1 MRCPTCGTYHQP
13 GAHGPATPPAKSPE
27 QPPEQPAP
35 PPEDSQPDGG
45 DLSGGGAADGGD
57 SGTDD
62 GADEDRD
69 DGEGGDATGGV
80 SPQTAAAPGRASIR
94 KQPAPPGQATVRAN
108 GQQVGGQVRMRSQS
122 EVAEGMATLAAAG
135 AQPAPAGVSSG
146 SALPPPPP
154 DGSPAHVWEHY
165 RQALPETH
173 ANRQAAR
180 YQANQTLRQIPEE
193 SRRREMAESLASNEY
208 ERTFARWTGVLPTMD
223 EETDR
228 QLLTKAWMSAVAA
241 VVSTLRDESSGR
253 MEQARSTMPAENLGQ
268 ISIADDPRL
277 VALLEAQPVDSAKTI
292 EFRARVGD
300 FVSQI
305 EGQEAGLSSA
315 LEWRTEQRTRPGIT
329 LQRKIRGSFIRSSTR
344 PQRED
349 AAELDA
355 ANEALSQR
363 WETWKTAEKERL
375 GESGHQKWGTEQR
388 DTVLNRVA
396 EEDREEFYTLIDN
409 VLSAKEPPSWTPQ
422 TKL

>member
-1 MRCPTCGTYHQP
+1 
-13 GAHGPATPPAKSPE
+13 
-27 QPPEQPAP
+27 
-35 PPEDSQPDGG
+35 
-45 DLSGGGAADGGD
+45 
-57 SGTDD
+57 
-62 GADEDRD
+62 
-69 DGEGGDATGGV
+69 
-80 SPQTAAAPGRASIR
+80 
-94 KQPAPPGQATVRAN
+94 
-108 GQQVGGQVRMRSQS
+108 MRSQS

-277 VALLEAQPVDSAKTI
+277 VALLEAQPAGSAETT
-292 EFRARVGD
+292 EFRARVSDYLSQLEDGENRAKSRIRQLSYAREKPSRQGQMPAISGGAAN
-300 FVSQI
+300 SQI
-305 EGQEAGLSSA
+305 NGLAS
-315 LEWRTEQRTRPGIT
+315 ERR
-329 LQRKIRGSFIRSSTR
+329 LQPR
-344 PQRED
+344 
-349 AAELDA
+349 
-355 ANEALSQR
+355 
-363 WETWKTAEKERL
+363 
-375 GESGHQKWGTEQR
+375 
-388 DTVLNRVA
+388 
-396 EEDREEFYTLIDN
+396 
-409 VLSAKEPPSWTPQ
+409 AKET
-422 TKL
+422 L